1 MVLSIRRNGNNASAG
16 RRLAEPVQGLAG
28 GRVDRPVGDKKR
40 TCPRVDEG
48 PRQAREGVGACRT
61 AGELG
66 ADEALVLFLGTP
78 ECLLGE
84 RAGPAR
90 LPQRDLH

>member
-1 MVLSIRRNGNNASAG
+1 MKASAKPE
-16 RRLAEPVQGLAG
+16 RASAPAA
-28 GRVDRPVGDKKR
+28 P
-40 TCPRVDEG
+40 T
-48 PRQAREGVGACRT
+48 
-61 AGELG
+61 GELG